1 MIQHFRKKFILIST
15 SALLVVIITIIGSI
29 SAVTYFQAQQEVNS
43 VLSILSD
50 NQGRMPARQVPSQSN
65 FFPSSALHGKAFPSI
80 ATLVPQF
87 RTTATRFRSI
97 TSTSYR
103 CRRLRFGNWRS
114 V

>member
-29 SAVTYFQAQQEVNS
+29 SAVTYFQARQEVNS

-65 FFPSSALHGKAFPSI
+65 FFPQQRFTRESLSQYRYFSATIPH
-80 ATLVPQF
+80 
-87 RTTATRFRSI
+87 TATRFRST
-97 TSTSYR
+97 TSTFCR
-103 CRRLRFGNWRS
+103 CRRLQFGNWRS
-114 V
+114 G